1 MLSYIISQF
10 ILTTRLGR
18 RSRRS
23 EHWIPTPACA
33 GAPQLVP
40 ESGLKAGH
48 WPRILV
54 PSSSRGSS
62 RGPHRPGPR
71 PPGLQGSFPPRRHSA
86 QSSLGDSGKPGSSP
100 ANPRLTTLQL
110 VQAGHVL
117 EGTGDLAHSTRPV
130 SISVSLSVCPSLS
143 VSLLCIW
150 LAAFLAGVRL
160 GENSLYITVI

>member
-40 ESGLKAGH
+40 ESGLKAGR
-48 WPRILV
+48 WRGILV
-54 PSSSRGSS
+54 PLPHA
-62 RGPHRPGPR
+62 GPAAAPTDLGHGPR
-71 PPGLQGSFPPRRHSA
+71 GLQGSFPPRRHSA

>member
-48 WPRILV
+48 WPGILV
-54 PSSSRGSS
+54 PSSPRGSS

-71 PPGLQGSFPPRRHSA
+71 PPGSPGLLPSKTPFRTEQPRRLGQTGLKSRQPSA
-86 QSSLGDSGKPGSSP
+86 HNSCNLCALKSIFTDTQTSFAPSHQQLMIACSP
-100 ANPRLTTLQL
+100 ACTLGGWLVCSATVDQL
-110 VQAGHVL
+110 LLGHTSKPL
-117 EGTGDLAHSTRPV
+117 
-130 SISVSLSVCPSLS
+130 
-143 VSLLCIW
+143 
-150 LAAFLAGVRL
+150 
-160 GENSLYITVI
+160 